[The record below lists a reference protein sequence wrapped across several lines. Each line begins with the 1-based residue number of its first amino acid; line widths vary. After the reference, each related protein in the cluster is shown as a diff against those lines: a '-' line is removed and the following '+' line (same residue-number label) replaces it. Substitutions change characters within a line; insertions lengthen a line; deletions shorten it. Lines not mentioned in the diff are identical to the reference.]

1 MGRLRFPA
9 VLARPPEPAPCQPGS
24 KSDLFQLT
32 RGELAK
38 LADDRMQSVEDRV
51 YHKAG
56 IPHGSAGIKRNSGT
70 KIPQTGNEAT
80 PTDAGM
86 PARPDD
92 PYEPD
97 KIRSA
102 IQAALDRAG
111 VKKSGASKNAGMAER
126 LVGKFLSGNSNT
138 IQLASA
144 IRLARALGI
153 TVSELIGEPLPK
165 SPTGPSPMSD
175 DELIAWQDRLLRTMT
190 QIQEMRALLR
200 LKKD

>member
-1 MGRLRFPA
+1 ML
-9 VLARPPEPAPCQPGS
+9 
-24 KSDLFQLT
+24 DL
-32 RGELAK
+32 
-38 LADDRMQSVEDRV
+38 EDRV

-56 IPHGSAGIKRNSGT
+56 IPHGSAEIKGKGGT

-92 PYEPD
+92 PYKPD
-97 KIRSA
+97 EIRAA
-102 IQAALDRAG
+102 IRAALERADAS
-111 VKKSGASKNAGMAER
+111 KSGASKKAGMAER
-126 LVGKFLSGNSNT
+126 LVGKFLSRNSNT

-200 LKKD
+200 SKKD